1 VSPILVRP
9 VREQLEHDRL
19 IRHLLTKYK
28 KKTNEVIANLG
39 DEQVVPVKIGN
50 VVLFPDLVI
59 SDAKKLTGLV
69 EVETGESVNNL
80 EAMAQ
85 WVHFSRGRVAFHL
98 YVPVPAYDAA
108 KRLCDA
114 HQVSIGEIWTYRPL
128 NEGFDLVRMS
138 HDAHAANHG
147 GRAATIVKLAPP
159 KPIVEPPPPP
169 PPPARPEAKPAAK
182 GAAAGKPSAPV
193 PPARAIA
200 SKGTPVKPAAVKA
213 APPKPAPP
221 AKAPLVKAPPVKA
234 PIVKPKP
241 APKVA
246 VKAAAKKPAPKKPAP
261 KPKAAARPG
270 SSKAKSA
277 KAGRRK

>member
-1 VSPILVRP
+1 MSPILVRP

-159 KPIVEPPPPP
+159 KPVVEPPPPP
-169 PPPARPEAKPAAK
+169 PPPARPETKPVAK
-182 GAAAGKPSAPV
+182 GAAAGKPAAPV
-193 PPARAIA
+193 PPAKAIA
-200 SKGTPVKPAAVKA
+200 GKGTAAKPAAGTA
-213 APPKPAPP
+213 AASKP
-221 AKAPLVKAPPVKA
+221 APPVKA
-234 PIVKPKP
+234 PIGKAKP

-261 KPKAAARPG
+261 KPKTAARSG
-270 SSKAKSA
+270 ASKAKSA